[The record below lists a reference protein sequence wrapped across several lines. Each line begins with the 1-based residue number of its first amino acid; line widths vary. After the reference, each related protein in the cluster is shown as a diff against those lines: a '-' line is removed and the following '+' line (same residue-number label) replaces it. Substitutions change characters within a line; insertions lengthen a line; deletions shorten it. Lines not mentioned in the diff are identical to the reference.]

1 MADITK
7 RDNLMELIDDE
18 EDEDTQA
25 NKFLIFDLGEE
36 SFGIEIR
43 YITEIISFQKITEL
57 PDMPDFIK
65 GVINLRGKVIPI
77 IDVRVR
83 FRLDKAEH
91 TDRTSI
97 VIVQVGEKDIGLI
110 VDTVAEILEIL
121 EVNIDP
127 PPHFKSAN
135 EKSRYI
141 KGLGKVKGDVKI
153 LLDIEKL
160 LYEEEMKELESI

>member
-7 RDNLMELIDDE
+7 RDNLMDLIDDD
-18 EDEDTQA
+18 DEDTQA
-25 NKFLIFDLGEE
+25 NKYLIFDLGEE
-36 SFGIEIR
+36 SFGIEIK

-57 PDMPDFIK
+57 PDMPEFIK

-77 IDVRVR
+77 IDVRTR
-83 FRLDKAEH
+83 FKLDKTDH

-121 EVNIDP
+121 EENIDP
-127 PPHFKSAN
+127 PPHFKSAADRN
-135 EKSRYI
+135 RYI
-141 KGLGKVKGDVKI
+141 KGLGKVKGEVKI